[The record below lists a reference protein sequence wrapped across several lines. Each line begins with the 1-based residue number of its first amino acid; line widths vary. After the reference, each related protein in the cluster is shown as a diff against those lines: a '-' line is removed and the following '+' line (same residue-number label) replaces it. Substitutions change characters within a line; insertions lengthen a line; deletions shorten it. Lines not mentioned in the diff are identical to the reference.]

1 VSEEHHGGGVWRHA
15 ASLPVS
21 DPARH
26 ALSLGEGDTPLVPVD
41 AALPGDVVAPARVL
55 LKAEHLNP
63 TGSYK
68 DRIAAVAVAIARERG
83 LGGLVGTSSG
93 NGGAAVA
100 AYAASA
106 GLPVTLLVVPG
117 APSAKL
123 MQIRCF
129 GARLLELR
137 GLGWDAAGTLA
148 AAEEVVRVATRKH
161 LLPFVTARRFS
172 PEAMDGAK
180 TISYELVEQ
189 VPEADVVYV
198 PVGGGGLLASVWR
211 GFSDRAAQLDRPPPR
226 LVAVQPAG
234 SATVRRAL
242 AGAPAMLDEPVT
254 TSVSGL
260 QMGALFDT
268 VDVVEAIRSSGG
280 HLTEVTDR
288 EVWEAQARLARTA
301 GTLVEPAGAVALAGV
316 TADAAAGRF
325 DGRETVVV
333 LGTGAGLKD
342 SDALQRLAG
351 AEPLAE
357 VSLDELEGAFVELE

>member
-1 VSEEHHGGGVWRHA
+1 
-15 ASLPVS
+15 L
-21 DPARH
+21 DPQRNAV
-26 ALSLGEGDTPLVPVD
+26 SLGEGDTPLVPVD
-41 AALPGDVVAPARVL
+41 AALSEDVAAPARIL

-68 DRIAAVAVAIARERG
+68 DRIAAVAVALARERG
-83 LGGLVGTSSG
+83 LAGLVGTSSG

-106 GLPVTLLVVPG
+106 RLPVTLLVVPD
-117 APSAKL
+117 APPAKL
-123 MQIRCF
+123 MQARCF
-129 GARLLELR
+129 GARVLELR

-148 AAEEVVRVATRKH
+148 AAEEVVRVATRKR

-198 PVGGGGLLASVWR
+198 PVGGGGLLASVWQ
-211 GFSDRAAQLDRPPPR
+211 GFIERAAELDRLPR
-226 LVAVQPAG
+226 LVAVQPTG

-268 VDVVEAIRSSGG
+268 VDVVDAIRSANG
-280 HLTEVTDR
+280 HLVEVTDR
-288 EVWEAQARLARTA
+288 EVWEAQARLARAA
-301 GTLVEPAGAVALAGV
+301 GTLVEPAGAVAFAGV

-325 DGRETVVV
+325 DGSETVVV
-333 LGTGAGLKD
+333 VGTGAGLKD
-342 SDALQRLAG
+342 SDALARLAG

-357 VSLDELEGAFVELE
+357 VSLDQLEGAFSELE